1 MRGRRG
7 RPPKA
12 QLKHEPTAGPV
23 RGLRPRR
30 GLRAKP
36 RGTSDEDYITPKRGS
51 HHPATRGRRKVR
63 SAVLR
68 GRGRGRGTARGRG
81 RRSAASGVVYD
92 DHESDEDEDED
103 AVSLKSDEE
112 EYTGE
117 PLTDEEQEEE
127 EEEDEEAIDESDYLE
142 ELDELEEDDASL
154 CTESSH
160 GSNAGTGR
168 LGDRPIRESR
178 RARGPTQTIALLL
191 SETLKMDPGASLCWQ
206 RPRS

>member
-36 RGTSDEDYITPKRGS
+36 RGTSDEDYITLNEGAIILQHAAGGKCDPRCWGAEEEAEGR
-51 HHPATRGRRKVR
+51 PEAGGGGAPWAGWFTTTTRATRMRMKTRSVWNRTRKSTRRSLLRTKSRRKKKKTRRPSTSLITWR
-63 SAVLR
+63 SWTSWRKTMPVYAR
-68 GRGRGRGTARGRG
+68 RAATA
-81 RRSAASGVVYD
+81 
-92 DHESDEDEDED
+92 
-103 AVSLKSDEE
+103 
-112 EYTGE
+112 
-117 PLTDEEQEEE
+117 
-127 EEEDEEAIDESDYLE
+127 AI
-142 ELDELEEDDASL
+142 
-154 CTESSH
+154 
-160 GSNAGTGR
+160 AGTGR
-168 LGDRPIRESR
+168 FGDRPVRESR